1 MNLFETTAHAA
12 SATAP
17 AGDAGW
23 INLVMLGGF
32 VLIFYFLL
40 IRPQNKRRKEHQEL
54 VTALS
59 KGDEVVTAGGIV
71 GQITKVEDDFV
82 KVQINDQVEMR
93 IQKSAVG
100 ATLPKGT
107 IKSLDQSFYRS
118 GDKTWGLD
126 EISHGL
132 NISAVCS
139 GGRSE

>member
-1 MNLFETTAHAA
+1 
-12 SATAP
+12 
-17 AGDAGW
+17 
-23 INLVMLGGF
+23 MLHCFNDHLRSRLRRFVNF

-40 IRPQNKRRKEHQEL
+40 IRPQNKRRKEHEQL

-107 IKSLDQSFYRS
+107 IKSL
-118 GDKTWGLD
+118 G
-126 EISHGL
+126 
-132 NISAVCS
+132 
-139 GGRSE
+139 

>member
-12 SATAP
+12 SATGP

-40 IRPQNKRRKEHQEL
+40 IRPRRKEHEQL

-82 KVQINDQVEMR
+82 KVQINEQVEMR

-107 IKSLDQSFYRS
+107 IKSL
-118 GDKTWGLD
+118 G
-126 EISHGL
+126 
-132 NISAVCS
+132 
-139 GGRSE
+139 